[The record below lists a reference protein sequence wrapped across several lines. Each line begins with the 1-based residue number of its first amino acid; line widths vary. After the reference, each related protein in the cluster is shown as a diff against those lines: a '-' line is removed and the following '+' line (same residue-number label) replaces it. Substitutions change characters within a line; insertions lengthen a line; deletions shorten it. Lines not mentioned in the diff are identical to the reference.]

1 MAPRHRV
8 QRTHGTAVRHVH
20 GRPCDGAVVSFS
32 PDDFSSFI
40 SSRRSTRDFTP
51 DPVPEALL
59 ERVLSDAKW
68 GASWTN
74 TQPYFL
80 AIASG
85 EKRDRLR
92 TAYLK
97 LFDESLPLQHKK
109 KSAWLK
115 LLLLR
120 RGYPDGDFKTWQ
132 PYPKEL
138 QPYRFKVGAGLYKH
152 LGIARDDRAARDAQ
166 WRRNCEFFG
175 APVVIFVFAHEGL
188 LPFSAQDAGIMLQ
201 SLMLSAHAN
210 GLGTCAMGV
219 LATWRSPVDAE
230 FEIPDGYKLL
240 TGLVLG
246 YASDAAINTFN
257 AGRREIDRTF

>member
-1 MAPRHRV
+1 MAE
-8 QRTHGTAVRHVH
+8 GATA
-20 GRPCDGAVVSFS
+20 CDSSVVNISPEEFS
-32 PDDFSSFI
+32 AFI
-40 SSRRSTRDFTP
+40 SSRRSTRDYLPTP
-51 DPVPEALL
+51 IPDDVL

-74 TQPYFL
+74 TQPYFV

-85 EKRDRLR
+85 EKRDRLSA
-92 TAYLK
+92 AYLR
-97 LFDESLPLQHKK
+97 LFDASLPLQHRNKL
-109 KSAWLK
+109 AWLK
-115 LLLLR
+115 LLLFR

-152 LGIARDDRAARDAQ
+152 LGIAREDQAARDAQ

-175 APVVIFVFAHEGL
+175 APTVMLIFAHEGL

-210 GLGTCAMGV
+210 GLGTCAIGV
-219 LATWRSPVDAE
+219 LATWRSPADAE
-230 FEIPDGYKLL
+230 FTIPPGYKLL
-240 TGLVLG
+240 TGLVIG
-246 YASDAAINTFN
+246 YPSDAPINDFN
-257 AGRREIDRTF
+257 AGRREIDRAE